1 VGQNRKLISEVTIF
15 RALWHLGS
23 ICRLIQQALF
33 STYLY
38 LAFKHGLVRQ
48 IDSNLKTTA
57 IEIKDIII
65 EKNQQFK
72 LDYKKSNH

>member
-1 VGQNRKLISEVTIF
+1 MTLQKLNLKMKLTIWYCF
-15 RALWHLGS
+15 GLSLTFF
-23 ICRLIQQALF
+23 LF